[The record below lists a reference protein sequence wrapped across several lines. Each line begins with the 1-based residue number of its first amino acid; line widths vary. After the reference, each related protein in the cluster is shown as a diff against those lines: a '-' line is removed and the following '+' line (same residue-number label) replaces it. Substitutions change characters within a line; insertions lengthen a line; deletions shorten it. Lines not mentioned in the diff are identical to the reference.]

1 MRRPELFAVAGCRV
15 TGARA
20 AVVERLASGLG
31 AEAAV
36 VPVVRALFR
45 MVKGLPDHAWKTR
58 QLPPTVL
65 RLRDAFLRARSPERL
80 LFQELPA
87 ALGEPVVDAGMD
99 AAAIEHLF
107 ELLNAALQRWA
118 AATPTAIATV
128 RDALLES
135 CGMPAGDGGWSAL
148 VEQAPA
154 LAMRTTHPRLS
165 TFLHRAATPG
175 DGQSALESVLAFLA
189 DKPSRNWTDEDV
201 RRCRIEARNIGELFR
216 KVASDMEPMKGL
228 TPAEQE
234 EARRVKGRLQASM
247 EDISPRVLRAALAAL
262 LADLE
267 SQGSNY
273 E

>member
-1 MRRPELFAVAGCRV
+1 MACPTTPGRRGSFPNRAEVAG
-15 TGARA
+15 
-20 AVVERLASGLG
+20 RL
-31 AEAAV
+31 
-36 VPVVRALFR
+36 
-45 MVKGLPDHAWKTR
+45 
-58 QLPPTVL
+58 
-65 RLRDAFLRARSPERL
+65 LRARSPERL

-175 DGQSALESVLAFLA
+175 DGQSALESVLTFLA
-189 DKPSRNWTDEDV
+189 DKPSRWTMRCSSLPHEALSGMF
-201 RRCRIEARNIGELFR
+201 RRLPQTWSR
-216 KVASDMEPMKGL
+216 
-228 TPAEQE
+228 
-234 EARRVKGRLQASM
+234 
-247 EDISPRVLRAALAAL
+247 
-262 LADLE
+262 
-267 SQGSNY
+267 
-273 E
+273 